1 MKRNLAIA
9 AITMAALI
17 GGGTYTAVAMGDDDS
32 RGTGTATLP
41 TPVAKLG
48 TVSDDSGNDILDDSQ
63 DDGTVNGKD
72 AGNGTGKDAGEGDRT
87 PGKRQSATVSGT
99 GLTASEAAAV
109 ALKKYPGAVASVER
123 DDDGDRHWEIDLFG
137 KDNRWHELRVDAA
150 NGTVRVDRDDDGDD
164 DHGDERAALR
174 AASVDVQRA
183 TAAALATVSGAVTS
197 AEIDDDHNGRW
208 EVDVRGEDGRTHELN
223 VHAKTGKVTVDSD
236 DDRWDDNSRGDDDS
250 RDDDGRDD
258 DGHDDHDDRD
268 DDGYDD

>member
-32 RGTGTATLP
+32 RGAGTATLP

-48 TVSDDSGNDILDDSQ
+48 TVPDDSGNDILDDSQ
-63 DDGTVNGKD
+63 NGGKD
-72 AGNGTGKDAGEGDRT
+72 SGKDDRRDDRA
-87 PGKRQSATVSGT
+87 PEKRQPAAGSGT

-109 ALKKYPGAVASVER
+109 ALKEYPGAVASVER

-164 DHGDERAALR
+164 DHGDDRATLR
-174 AASVDVQRA
+174 AASVDVRRA
-183 TAAALATVSGAVTS
+183 TAAALASVPGAVTS

-208 EVDVRGEDGRTHELN
+208 EIDVRGKDGRTHELN
-223 VHAKTGKVTVDSD
+223 VHARTGKVTVDSD
-236 DDRWDDNSRGDDDS
+236 DDRWDDNGRGDDDS
-250 RDDDGRDD
+250 RDDDGQDD
-258 DGHDDHDDRD
+258 RDDHDARD